1 MYTVYIR
8 SESSCCGWT
17 LILFFKNTV
26 DNSGNKQFDI

>member
-17 LILFFKNTV
+17 LILFFENIV
-26 DNSGNKQFDI
+26 ESSGTKPFDI